1 VRVTVTPPSMVKLA
15 QGDIRD
21 AMWHFGLGLHSLQD
35 IDAHG
40 DVRPTDH
47 LPGFGYD
54 DPLVEEPGPGP
65 RPRLAEGEVSER
77 FEEAFRKVTV
87 RRLKSFKA
95 MVDSTMQRPGAGG
108 GSGTEKILAW

>member
-1 VRVTVTPPSMVKLA
+1 MRVTVTPPSMVKLA

-40 DVRPTDH
+40 DVRPIDH
-47 LPGFGYD
+47 LLWFGYD
-54 DPLVEEPGPGP
+54 DPRVEVPGP
-65 RPRLAEGEVSER
+65 RPLLAEGKVSKR
-77 FEEAFRKVTV
+77 FERAFHKMTV
-87 RRLKSFKA
+87 RVLKSFKA